1 MACQKVCKQG
11 WDNAMRQS
19 KCQHTGKASSLHLF
33 PTIFEAIKTLSG
45 HRALHCDKH
54 HFCAKRTVNT
64 HSESGKIPIISFLTS
79 QELLG

>member
-11 WDNAMRQS
+11 WDNAMHQS

-54 HFCAKRTVNT
+54 HFCAKKDSDHTV
-64 HSESGKIPIISFLTS
+64 SLVKFLS
-79 QELLG
+79 SRF